1 MAPMSLLLVW
11 FLMFAG
17 EIMSMGNILHRGH
30 MIMEEEELLGLFE
43 VMDALLQDSEWAQ
56 AHPQP
61 CTDTPWPGVECE
73 VSSSNLPIFHI
84 TKIHIG
90 PESPDIVSP
99 PCKPSAYLSQSLLK
113 LKYIKTLSIFNCFVA
128 SPVTLP
134 KTLFG
139 PFSSLEH
146 LALENNPSLSGE
158 IPTSLGD
165 VASLRVLSLS
175 QNSLQGNIPSQI
187 GGLVSLEQ
195 LDLSYN
201 NLSGQI
207 PKEIGGLK
215 SMTILDL
222 SCNVIEGILPYS
234 LGQLQLLQKM
244 DLHSN
249 RLSGGIPPDIGNLKR
264 LVLLD
269 LSRNFIGGP
278 IHETLSSLELLEYL
292 LIDDNPIKGEI
303 PQSIGKLRKLKSV
316 SLTGCGLT
324 GPIPYSF
331 SSLKNLT
338 ALSLGNNSLSG
349 PVPPNLSSLPNLDQ
363 LNISHNKLSGVL
375 QLPDD
380 FVQKLGK
387 RLDLRGNSELC
398 INDQPNKKNLSSYLE
413 IPSCL
418 NMRQKN
424 DNYFAGGPLEDLSG
438 IKPSWYDSN
447 PSSCSS
453 WPNDLQVTLFTL
465 VLSLV
470 IRFLDLIL

>member
-1 MAPMSLLLVW
+1 MAYLSFLLVW
-11 FLMFAG
+11 FLVFEG
-17 EIMSMGNILHRGH
+17 EMMSIGSNLHKGH
-30 MIMEEEELLGLFE
+30 MKMEEEELLALFE
-43 VMDALLQDSEWAQ
+43 VMDAILEDPDWAQ

-73 VSSSNLPIFHI
+73 VSSDNDTPIFHV

-90 PESPDIVSP
+90 PDILSP
-99 PCKPSAYLSQSLLK
+99 PCKPSAYLPESLLK
-113 LKYIKTLSIFNCFVA
+113 LNYMKTLSIFNCFVA

-146 LALENNPSLSGE
+146 LALESNPTLSGE
-158 IPTSLGD
+158 IPPSLGD

-187 GGLVSLEQ
+187 GGLVCLEQ

-222 SCNVIEGILPYS
+222 SCNIIEGILPYS

-249 RLSGGIPPDIGNLKR
+249 KLIGKIPPTLGNLKR

-269 LSRNFIGGP
+269 LSQNFIVGT
-278 IHETLSSLELLEYL
+278 IHESLSSLEHLEYL

-303 PQSIGKLRKLKSV
+303 PQFIGKLRKLKYV
-316 SLTGCGLT
+316 SLSGCGFN
-324 GPIPYSF
+324 GPIPNSL

-349 PVPPNLSSLPNLDQ
+349 PVPPYLSSLPNLDQ
-363 LNISHNKLSGVL
+363 LNISHNRLSGVL

-380 FVQKLGK
+380 FIGKLGK

-398 INDQPNKKNLSSYLE
+398 ISDQPNRKNLSSYLE

-418 NMRQKN
+418 NMRQIN
-424 DNYFAGGPLEDLSG
+424 GNSFADGPLEGPSE
-438 IKPSWYDSN
+438 IKPSWHDSN
-447 PSSCSS
+447 ISSSSSS
-453 WPNDLQVTLFTL
+453 WMGDPQVILFTL
-465 VLSLV
+465 VLNLV
-470 IRFLDLIL
+470 I